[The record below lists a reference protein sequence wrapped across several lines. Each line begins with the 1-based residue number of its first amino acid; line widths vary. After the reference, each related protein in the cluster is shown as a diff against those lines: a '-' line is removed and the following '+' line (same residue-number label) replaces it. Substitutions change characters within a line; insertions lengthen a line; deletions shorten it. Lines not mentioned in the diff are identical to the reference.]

1 MQSLESEVLRSLRL
15 RTLAYGLLFL
25 TVYLT
30 THVIMIRI
38 GLLFLS
44 VRQALLKLKGHGEGG
59 THYATNVTK
68 ATNERD
74 LGGFHLNI
82 ME

>member
-1 MQSLESEVLRSLRL
+1 M
-15 RTLAYGLLFL
+15 F
-25 TVYLT
+25 
-30 THVIMIRI
+30 HI

-59 THYATNVTK
+59 ILQCAMTVTK
-68 ATNERD
+68 ATKEWD
-74 LGGFHLNI
+74 LGRFHLNI

>member
-1 MQSLESEVLRSLRL
+1 M
-15 RTLAYGLLFL
+15 F
-25 TVYLT
+25 
-30 THVIMIRI
+30 HI

-59 THYATNVTK
+59 TQYAMIVTK

-74 LGGFHLNI
+74 LGGYHLNGLK
-82 ME
+82 